1 MVEDGVGFNH
11 IINHIALGDLKVKV
25 VAVNKQFVITFR
37 TSQLHRRV
45 AHFSFSYWKMRKAMR
60 RNKCRPDIAI
70 HTHSSYSL
78 IVKWLHLWQLRV
90 EIKIDCIA
98 VFRVPHCWSSV
109 KGGAH
114 ACFVTAPDICAST
127 KCMSVYGNVICDG
140 ILFAFYMGLSHMCS
154 IPKTTHLFG
163 SELFWGRKVFT
174 IVVAKV
180 VVAHYG
186 DRLQGKT
193 PYNIQHKSLNIS
205 SNQKP
210 PN

>member
-45 AHFSFSYWKMRKAMR
+45 AHFSFSYWKMRKALGTSA
-60 RNKCRPDIAI
+60 DQTLQYI
-70 HTHSSYSL
+70 HIGSYSL

-127 KCMSVYGNVICDG
+127 KCMWVYGNVICDG
-140 ILFAFYMGLSHMCS
+140 ILFAFYMELSHMCS

-210 PN
+210 QN